1 MSGRRPIIGGRLPR
15 GARADVVSLTADT
28 VSIMPEGFKELGQE
42 KLEDVVKFLTTV
54 EPKKEN

>member
-1 MSGRRPIIGGRLPR
+1 M
-15 GARADVVSLTADT
+15 

-54 EPKKEN
+54 EPKAEGKKEK